1 MPTSTGGNIESDSLE
16 EEEEEENGI
25 GSLKSDV
32 LYTSSPVEA
41 NDEG

>member
-1 MPTSTGGNIESDSLE
+1 MPTSTGGNIESDSL